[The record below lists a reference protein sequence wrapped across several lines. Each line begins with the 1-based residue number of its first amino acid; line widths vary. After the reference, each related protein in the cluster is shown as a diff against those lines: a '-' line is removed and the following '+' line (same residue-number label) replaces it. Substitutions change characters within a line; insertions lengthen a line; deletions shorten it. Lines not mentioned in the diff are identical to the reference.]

1 MSLYSSEKVYR
12 SLLYFA
18 TQIVPSGVEIIDGQE
33 YGIRVD
39 DPVAAYPSV
48 AVTMGDISNATLE
61 LGSYA
66 TEYPVTFVVNARSRL
81 QRDALKDILRSG
93 VYNNVIPIYSD
104 FSQFIPASGAL
115 IEQYAELGD
124 YFQAR
129 DMPNFDS
136 DREKFFW
143 NSVVT
148 VVVNVF
154 GL

>member
-1 MSLYSSEKVYR
+1 MALYSSEKVYR
-12 SLLYFA
+12 SLLYFT
-18 TQIVPSGVEIIDGQE
+18 TQIVPSGVVVVDGQE

-39 DPVAAYPSV
+39 DPTVSYPSV
-48 AVTMGDISNATLE
+48 AVTMGDISNAQLE

-66 TEYPVTFVVNARSRL
+66 TEYPVTFVINAQSRI

-93 VYNNVIPIYSD
+93 IYNNVIPIYSD
-104 FSQFIPASGAL
+104 FNQFIPSGGSL
-115 IEQYAELGD
+115 IEQHAELGD

-148 VVVNVF
+148 VVISVF